1 MRKTTRHTTRIAA
14 LAVVPILAL
23 TGCGGGD
30 EGDDAATGTGTGT
43 EATGSAPSAE
53 GSVSFDSPSDGD
65 TVSSPVTLEMSAEGV
80 TVEPADAGVNEGAGH
95 LHVMVDTDC
104 VPAGQA
110 IPKDDSH
117 VHFGDG
123 STTGELELEPGEHT
137 LCLQLADGDHVAT
150 DITDEITITVE

>member
-1 MRKTTRHTTRIAA
+1 M
-14 LAVVPILAL
+14 AVVPILVL

-30 EGDDAATGTGTGT
+30 EGDDAATGTGT
-43 EATGSAPSAE
+43 EASGSAPSAE
-53 GSVSFDSPSDGD
+53 GSVSFESPADGD
-65 TVSSPVTLEMSAEGV
+65 TVSSPVTLEMVAEGV

-95 LHVMVDTDC
+95 LHAIVDSGC
-104 VPAGQA
+104 VPAGEA

-123 STTGELELEPGEHT
+123 STTAELELEPGEHT